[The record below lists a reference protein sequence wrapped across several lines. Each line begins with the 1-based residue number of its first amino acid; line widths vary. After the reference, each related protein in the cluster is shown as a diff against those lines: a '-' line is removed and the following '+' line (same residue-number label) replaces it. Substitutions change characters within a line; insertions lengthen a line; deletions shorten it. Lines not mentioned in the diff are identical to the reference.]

1 MRRIV
6 LLALLALGLPTAAL
20 ATSIDYGF
28 GGNLGSTASVSGT
41 AAAGDTFSITSQ
53 LLTINFGAATGTVTV
68 TTGVLSGDC
77 STGCTF
83 TGGTFTVLDAGSNL
97 LFTGT
102 FSGTLVSSGGVTTI
116 TADQG
121 QAVNFGSSVFANSGT
136 GHVSGDFDVN
146 TVPEPGTLSLL
157 GTGLVG
163 LAGFDRRKIRGSA

>member
-1 MRRIV
+1 
-6 LLALLALGLPTAAL
+6 
-20 ATSIDYGF
+20 
-28 GGNLGSTASVSGT
+28 
-41 AAAGDTFSITSQ
+41 
-53 LLTINFGAATGTVTV
+53 
-68 TTGVLSGDC
+68 
-77 STGCTF
+77 
-83 TGGTFTVLDAGSNL
+83 LDAGSNL

-163 LAGFDRRKIRGSA
+163 LAGFARRKIRGSA